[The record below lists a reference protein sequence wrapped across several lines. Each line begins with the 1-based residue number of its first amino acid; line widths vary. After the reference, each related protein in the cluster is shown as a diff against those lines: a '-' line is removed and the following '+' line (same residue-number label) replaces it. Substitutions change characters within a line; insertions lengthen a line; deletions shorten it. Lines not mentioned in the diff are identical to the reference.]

1 MWDAIVVGAG
11 PVGGLMARRL
21 AEHNLRVLI
30 LEEHSEVGRPFQCA
44 GLVNPGAMEIVDL
57 QSSILTT
64 IDGAIMHSPSG
75 VTIQIGVRGHPR
87 TYAVCRKLFDQGVV
101 RQALDAGAELR
112 LDSRAFA
119 LTEIDG
125 GWAVR
130 FEHRGVEHTEMTS
143 LLIGAD
149 GAHSWVRRT
158 LKMGFPKEQLIGYQ
172 IEAVGF
178 STEEGFL
185 EMFTGSDIAP
195 GLFAWAVPSGETY
208 RIGTWVRA
216 SDLGNRRAID
226 LHRALLSSPVHGHR
240 FENIGVVAQHCG
252 PLPCGMVRRPW
263 AGHALVVGDAA
274 GLAKPTTG
282 GGIGPGFN
290 QVEAIIP
297 SLVKAIQG
305 GSLSASALRRVMRPT
320 VKIGKELE
328 RSRILRNVFVTDR
341 TPGELDDVFRSFAK
355 PEVLALI
362 NKEGDIEHPVR
373 LGMSM
378 LRRVPEF
385 RRLATK
391 ATWALLTKRS

>member
-21 AEHNLRVLI
+21 AEHNLSVLI

-112 LDSRAFA
+112 LDSRASG

-130 FEHRGVEHTEMTS
+130 FEHRGVEHTEKTS

-208 RIGTWVRA
+208 RIGTWVRG

-226 LHRALLSSPVHGHR
+226 LHRALLSSPIHGHR
-240 FENIGVVAQHCG
+240 FEDIGVVAQHCG

-263 AGHALVVGDAA
+263 ARHALVVGDAA

-290 QVEAIIP
+290 QVEAITP
-297 SLVKAIQG
+297 RLVKAIQG
-305 GSLSASALRRVMRPT
+305 GALSASALRRVMRPT

-341 TPGELDDVFRSFAK
+341 TPTELDDVFRSFAK

-391 ATWALLTKRS
+391 ATWALLTNRS